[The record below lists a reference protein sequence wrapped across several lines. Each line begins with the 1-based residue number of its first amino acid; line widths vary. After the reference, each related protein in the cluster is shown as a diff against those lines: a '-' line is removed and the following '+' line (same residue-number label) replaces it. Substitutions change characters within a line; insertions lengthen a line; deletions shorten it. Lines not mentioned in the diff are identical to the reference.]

1 MRLPTPEELKALRR
15 FVDINALEPEHI
27 TKSEVAK

>member
-1 MRLPTPEELKALRR
+1 MRISTPEGQKAFRR
-15 FVDINALEPEHI
+15 FVGDRCLEPEHI